1 MRLVNHSGQPAELM
15 QGEIVPGQMHG
26 SVLTRLR
33 CRLGPDSSLSLAT
46 GDDALLD
53 LRRDRIE
60 DEYGV
65 IEPDIPYPRT
75 ATDVIVLADAR
86 CPGGP
91 KVATKVG
98 LRVGPYEQELLV
110 IGDRV
115 WERSLGAVTP
125 SSPVPFELM
134 PLTWAHAFGG
144 PAQGPYGPV
153 QHPANPLGKGY
164 ALDAGAAVGQPLP
177 NIEDPQAPIRAW
189 NDRPDPVGFGPY
201 PFNWLLR
208 QQQCVEIVP
217 GPEREARLL
226 MYPERGMF
234 DRAHPRLSGQQL
246 RPGDEGQRMVEAARH
261 LAPEARRREDH
272 VSGRHE
278 AELGEAVDRSTL
290 GAGRRVVD
298 VERYAHGGRGDRTG
312 EARGGAGFVDLE
324 IAGANRVRHEGRDR
338 EGEQRRDP
346 HEARVIARHATR
358 RRVGRNRGPP
368 GPHGV
373 AFLQY

>member
-246 RPGDEGQRMVEAARH
+246 RPGDAVIVTGTSFAPRIAFALPPCPFELEIRIGGKTWVRELELEELLLDLRRGLVELSYRKLLKYPWVPHQRREVVLRIRE
-261 LAPEARRREDH
+261 PEATSH
-272 VSGRHE
+272 Q
-278 AELGEAVDRSTL
+278 APIQA
-290 GAGRRVVD
+290 
-298 VERYAHGGRGDRTG
+298 
-312 EARGGAGFVDLE
+312 
-324 IAGANRVRHEGRDR
+324 
-338 EGEQRRDP
+338 
-346 HEARVIARHATR
+346 
-358 RRVGRNRGPP
+358 
-368 GPHGV
+368 
-373 AFLQY
+373 